1 MFARNRYSSLVLHVG
16 LMIVFCLAQN
26 SSVAQKRYS
35 YNSQIWLSYFNNLR
49 LSENWGIS
57 LDGSIRTQDH
67 MVNDFS
73 QLLFRAGGT
82 WYISE
87 DLRATVG
94 YVYSEYYPNPNHPY
108 TKRIEHRPYEMIQ
121 WVKNAGAFRFV
132 QTGRLEQRFRQ
143 RILNGDLG
151 EGYGFL
157 QRARLASVVMWSLS
171 RHGFTPKHFAIT
183 SGLELFYN
191 IGKEVR
197 NNGFDQL
204 RASANIQ
211 YQISKTNT
219 ITGGYLYQVQQFNN
233 GDGYNKLNAIRFS
246 FIQQLDLRKI
256 KS

>member
-1 MFARNRYSSLVLHVG
+1 
-16 LMIVFCLAQN
+16 
-26 SSVAQKRYS
+26 
-35 YNSQIWLSYFNNLR
+35 
-49 LSENWGIS
+49 
-57 LDGSIRTQDH
+57 
-67 MVNDFS
+67 
-73 QLLFRAGGT
+73 
-82 WYISE
+82 
-87 DLRATVG
+87 
-94 YVYSEYYPNPNHPY
+94 
-108 TKRIEHRPYEMIQ
+108 
-121 WVKNAGAFRFV
+121 
-132 QTGRLEQRFRQ
+132 
-143 RILNGDLG
+143 LNGDLG

-171 RHGFTPKHFAIT
+171 KRGFVPKHFAIT

-211 YQISKTNT
+211 YQISKTNA

>member
-1 MFARNRYSSLVLHVG
+1 MVILVKAMDFCIGQGLH
-16 LMIVFCLAQN
+16 Q
-26 SSVAQKRYS
+26 
-35 YNSQIWLSYFNNLR
+35 LSC
-49 LSENWGIS
+49 G
-57 LDGSIRTQDH
+57 
-67 MVNDFS
+67 
-73 QLLFRAGGT
+73 
-82 WYISE
+82 
-87 DLRATVG
+87 
-94 YVYSEYYPNPNHPY
+94 PY
-108 TKRIEHRPYEMIQ
+108 RSM
-121 WVKNAGAFRFV
+121 
-132 QTGRLEQRFRQ
+132 
-143 RILNGDLG
+143 
-151 EGYGFL
+151 
-157 QRARLASVVMWSLS
+157 
-171 RHGFTPKHFAIT
+171 GFTPKHFAIT